1 LDCIRNEKFDLV
13 LLDLA
18 MPEFSGIDVIKSLK
32 EEGAIESKNIDI
44 FTAPCDRNTMDKIN
58 DSGIKEI

>member
-1 LDCIRNEKFDLV
+1 LINDGQKGLDCIRNEKFDLV

-44 FTAPCDRNTMDKIN
+44 FTASSD
-58 DSGIKEI
+58 

>member
-1 LDCIRNEKFDLV
+1 
-13 LLDLA
+13 

-44 FTAPCDRNTMDKIN
+44 FAAPSDRNTMDKIK
-58 DSGIKEI
+58 DSGIKEILKKY